1 MTTPPLIAGSGDNGE
16 ITCGP
21 LPGIANTIEC
31 SVPDEQSV
39 VSALTPMIACRS
51 EPAPLSLVLVTVKVV
66 DHAGAV
72 DVISPEM
79 DDAERKALEK
89 SIETLREAKASV

>member
-1 MTTPPLIAGSGDNGE
+1 MMW
-16 ITCGP
+16 GP

-66 DHAGAV
+66 AHAGEQ
-72 DVISPEM
+72 SP
-79 DDAERKALEK
+79 ATNRARTSLAIRACARARTRPALEDV
-89 SIETLREAKASV
+89 SPTAKPCRSVEGA